1 MGSSQCG
8 TKILVGVPC
17 YNEAETIGQVVK
29 QISLELSEFA
39 DLIIL
44 VVDDGSDDE
53 TASKAEKAGAE
64 VIRHKQNR
72 GLGSAFK
79 VLHTHALRDNYD
91 FLLTIDGD
99 SQFLSSDAR
108 SLLDH
113 CLTQGTDFA
122 SGSRFMST
130 SNRINMPLVKR
141 IGNFAMARLV
151 SRLTGHKLTDA
162 ACGLRVYSRKC
173 LASINPSEGYTYTQE
188 TLIDIA
194 SFGNSMEEMPIT
206 VNYFHER
213 KSRVASSLVR
223 YGLKT
228 SALILQTQLRV
239 MPGYFYGSLSAI
251 SGGLAVLFG
260 AVFASN
266 YLITGQFSGYL
277 FAGFLAGFF
286 SLIAILFFQTAL
298 IANQQSKTDLLIR
311 TALAESRLRR

>member
-1 MGSSQCG
+1 MVEPHREKQ
-8 TKILVGVPC
+8 ILVGIPC
-17 YNEAETIGQVVK
+17 YNEAETIGRVVK

-39 DLIIL
+39 EVKIL

-53 TASKAEKAGAE
+53 TALEAQKAGAE

-72 GLGSAFK
+72 GLGSVFR
-79 VLHTHALRDNYD
+79 VLHAHALKDDYD

-108 SLLDH
+108 SLIDH
-113 CLTQGTDFA
+113 CLAHGADFA
-122 SGSRFMST
+122 SGSRFMSA
-130 SNRINMPLVKR
+130 SNRLNMPLVKR

-151 SRLTGHKLTDA
+151 SRLTGHKITDA

-173 LASINPSEGYTYTQE
+173 LASINPSQGYTYTQE

-194 SFGNSMEEMPIT
+194 SFGNTMEEMPIT
-206 VNYFHER
+206 VSYFHDR
-213 KSRVASSLVR
+213 KSRVASSLVK

-228 SALILQTQLRV
+228 SVLILQTQLRV
-239 MPGYFYGSLSAI
+239 MPGYFYGSLAAL
-251 SGGLAVLFG
+251 SGALAALFG
-260 AVFASN
+260 AVFTSN

-277 FAGFLAGFF
+277 FAGFLSGFF

-311 TALAESRLRR
+311 TALAESRLRP